1 MALEIRRAAVLDIG
15 TNAIKFLIAEKN
27 AHGDWETVLDTS
39 QVTRLGQGLHSSGL
53 LNTAAMERS
62 IAAIQKFLGIA
73 REQQVDHILAV
84 GTMALRT
91 AANAQDFVERLRRE
105 ANLNIQ
111 IIDGEEEARLS
122 WLAVISSLPVPKAR
136 WLIFDVGGG
145 STEFILSQDRQLL
158 GKISLNIGVVR
169 LTEQILIS
177 DPVTDEEVQLADRS
191 IKAAFQAIPWSGPI
205 SVLVGV
211 GATMTTLG
219 AMQHQLRRYQA
230 NLIHGLQLSYH
241 DVTTL
246 VSALKSKTIAE
257 RKRMPGLPADRADV
271 ILAGGMIVSA
281 IMKQMQSKSV
291 IISDRGVRHG
301 LLIDRFHSE

>member
-1 MALEIRRAAVLDIG
+1 MALEIRKAAILDIG
-15 TNAIKFLIAEKN
+15 TNAIKFLIAEKSAN
-27 AHGDWETVLDTS
+27 GDWETVLDIS
-39 QVTRLGQGLHSSGL
+39 QVTRLGQGLHSSGVV
-53 LNTAAMERS
+53 NTAAMERS

-73 REQQVDHILAV
+73 REQRVDQILAV
-84 GTMALRT
+84 GTMALRS
-91 AANAQDFVERLRRE
+91 AANARDFVERLRRE

-122 WLAVISSLPVPKAR
+122 WLAVISSLPIPDAQ

-145 STEFILSQDRQLL
+145 STEFILSQGRQLL

-177 DPVTDEEVQLADRS
+177 DPVTDEEVQLANRS
-191 IKAAFQAIPWSGPI
+191 IRDAFQAISWSGPI
-205 SVLVGV
+205 AALVGV

-219 AMQHQLRRYQA
+219 AMRHQLRHYHA
-230 NLIHGLQLSYH
+230 NLIHGLQLSY
-241 DVTTL
+241 DEVNTL
-246 VSALKSKTIAE
+246 LSALKSKTIAE
-257 RKRMPGLPADRADV
+257 RKQMPGLPADRADV

-281 IMKQMQSKSV
+281 IMEQMQSESV

-301 LLIDRFHSE
+301 LLIDRFR